1 LVPGRGVTVGGTGV
15 ALALD
20 AAAAELAADDVLVR
34 LLALG
39 LALLATAL
47 VAATLVAAEPLA
59 LRATDP
65 ELAVT
70 VAAAPPQ
77 ALSSM
82 LVPVASIPTKTAR
95 RATGVGDPSD
105 PDRCCIAVALLSV
118 HPSSRRDPSAM
129 SRGRLTLCLP
139 TIVRGY
145 GE

>member
-1 LVPGRGVTVGGTGV
+1 V
-15 ALALD
+15 ALALE
-20 AAAAELAADDVLVR
+20 ATAAELAADVLVR
-34 LLALG
+34 LLALDM
-39 LALLATAL
+39 ALLATAL
-47 VAATLVAAEPLA
+47 VARAVVAATLDAAEPLA

-139 TIVRGY
+139 TIARGY